1 MAKYE
6 VIFRLVSKMA
16 VEADS
21 MSEAEDIA
29 LHLFDFDNLEID
41 EIEVYEE
48 E

>member
-1 MAKYE
+1 MGKYE

-21 MSEAEDIA
+21 MSEAEDVAI
-29 LHLFDFDNLEID
+29 HLFDFDDLEIE
-41 EIEVYEE
+41 EIETYEE